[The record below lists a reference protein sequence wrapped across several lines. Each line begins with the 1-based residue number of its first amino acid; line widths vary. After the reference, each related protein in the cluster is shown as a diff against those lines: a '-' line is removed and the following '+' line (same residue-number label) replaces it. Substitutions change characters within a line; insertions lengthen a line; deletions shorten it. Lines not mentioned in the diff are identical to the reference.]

1 MYHCR
6 LNVDF
11 GNNNKGY
18 FEAPKSNLSHKH
30 KAKKLLICLLLLFHA
45 STSCQARLFGYLY
58 QSFVVVVVSW
68 RNGSSGLAICIMFC
82 CCFRNGSS
90 GSAICAFT
98 VQSVKDRFADRVYK
112 YRETLTSV
120 YSPLPAEK
128 IPADSSPGKVSG
140 CL

>member
-1 MYHCR
+1 MQVR
-6 LNVDF
+6 VVRP
-11 GNNNKGY
+11 GY
-18 FEAPKSNLSHKH
+18 LAILINL
-30 KAKKLLICLLLLFHA
+30 LLLLFHA
-45 STSCQARLFGYLY
+45 GTSSQARLFGYSY
-58 QSFVVVVVSW
+58 QSFVVTVSW
-68 RNGSSGLAICIMFC
+68 RNGSSGLAICIMLC
-82 CCFRNGSS
+82 CSRNGSS

-140 CL
+140 CLSTT

>member
-1 MYHCR
+1 MIFEITIMGILKHPNQIYHT
-6 LNVDF
+6 DKF
-11 GNNNKGY
+11 
-18 FEAPKSNLSHKH
+18 
-30 KAKKLLICLLLLFHA
+30 KARKLLICLLLLFHA
-45 STSCQARLFGYLY
+45 GTSSQAWLFGYSY
-58 QSFVVVVVSW
+58 QSLVVTVSW
-68 RNGSSGLAICIMFC
+68 RNGSSGLAICIMLC
-82 CCFRNGSS
+82 CSRNGSS

-140 CL
+140 CLSTS

>member
-1 MYHCR
+1 MQVR
-6 LNVDF
+6 VVRP
-11 GNNNKGY
+11 GY
-18 FEAPKSNLSHKH
+18 LAI
-30 KAKKLLICLLLLFHA
+30 LINLLLLFHA
-45 STSCQARLFGYLY
+45 GTSSQARLFGYSY
-58 QSFVVVVVSW
+58 QSFVVTVSW
-68 RNGSSGLAICIMFC
+68 RNGSSGLAICIVLC
-82 CCFRNGSS
+82 CSRNGLSGLAICIMLCCSRNGSS

-140 CL
+140 CLSTT